1 MDAITRHKHA
11 KAEHPN
17 DVCLVLTG
25 DFYET
30 FGSDA
35 EIVAAVVGLTLTTM
49 SKQRRD
55 DVSMV
60 GFPGYMLDDCVRKL
74 EQAGHAVF
82 VS

>member
-1 MDAITRHKHA
+1 MDAINRHKQA
-11 KAEHPN
+11 KAENKAH
-17 DVCLVLTG
+17 VCLVLTG

-35 EIVAAVVGLTLTTM
+35 EIVADLAGLTLTT
-49 SKQRRD
+49 SSNRGRD
-55 DVSMV
+55 AMSMV
-60 GFPGYMLDDCVRKL
+60 GFPAYMLDDCVRKL